1 MFAFIFSSTFQILC
15 YLGQWSAVL
24 INFPNTGA
32 LRQLGN
38 PSRTVGKGHSNNNN
52 TQSNLNYGLKRLG
65 QNNPQNKHKC
75 REGSCCACVDVFI
88 PDGGICVQLCLILSV
103 RVMMVFILGNES
115 MSGAQ
120 RVAII
125 KVE

>member
-1 MFAFIFSSTFQILC
+1 MQGGEL
-15 YLGQWSAVL
+15 
-24 INFPNTGA
+24 
-32 LRQLGN
+32 LRWG
-38 PSRTVGKGHSNNNN
+38 
-52 TQSNLNYGLKRLG
+52 
-65 QNNPQNKHKC
+65 
-75 REGSCCACVDVFI
+75 DVFI